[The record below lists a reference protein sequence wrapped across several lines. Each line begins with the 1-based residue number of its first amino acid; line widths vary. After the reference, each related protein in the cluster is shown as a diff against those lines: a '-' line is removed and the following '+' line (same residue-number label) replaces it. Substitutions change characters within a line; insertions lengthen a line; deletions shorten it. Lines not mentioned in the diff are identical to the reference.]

1 MKGMGDHPLLEEKMI
16 ELLVHKIIKNPDNVN
31 DPKVREAYGVLS
43 GGVGIF
49 CNLLLF
55 GFKLLAGILTGA
67 VSIMADAFN
76 NLSDAGSSIV
86 TLIGFKMAGKPADTE
101 HPFGHGRIEYLSGLF
116 VAVAILLMGY
126 ELLKTSVTK
135 ILHPEALEFKM
146 VSVIILAVAILVKL
160 WMAYFNFKLGN
171 KISSE
176 AMRATATDSLSDC
189 FSTGAVLI
197 GMLIF
202 YFLHVNVDGYI
213 GAVVAVL
220 VLIAGYNAAKD
231 TIQPLLGSA
240 PAPEI
245 VQQIREVVLSE
256 PMILEIHDMVIH
268 DYGPGRRMVSLHAEV
283 AYNVDIL
290 AAHDVIDNIE
300 QRLEENFQYEAIIHM
315 DPVVT
320 DDEELHDAREM
331 VEKLISEMNKNW
343 KIHDFRMVR
352 GNTHTNLL
360 FDLVVEPSDLLQAKQ
375 IEFDVK
381 KKIHDADTH
390 YYAVIKVEQSY
401 V

>member
-1 MKGMGDHPLLEEKMI
+1 MI
-16 ELLVHKIIKNPDNVN
+16 ELLVRMMIKNPENIN
-31 DPKVREAYGVLS
+31 DPKVSEAYGVLS
-43 GGVGIF
+43 GGVGIL
-49 CNLLLF
+49 CNLVLF
-55 GFKLLAGILTGA
+55 ALKLLAGVLTGA

-76 NLSDAGSSIV
+76 NLSDAGSSVV

-116 VAVAILLMGY
+116 VAVAILFMGY
-126 ELLKTSVTK
+126 ELLKSSIDK
-135 ILHPEALEFKM
+135 ILHPEVLEFKA
-146 VSVIILAVAILVKL
+146 VSVVILIAAILVKF
-160 WMAYFNFKLGN
+160 WMAHFNFKLV
-171 KISSE
+171 KRISSE
-176 AMRATATDSLSDC
+176 EMKATATDSLSDC
-189 FSTGAVLI
+189 ISTGAVLA

-202 YFLHVNVDGYI
+202 YFFHVNLDGFI
-213 GAVVAVL
+213 GTVVAVMVL
-220 VLIAGYNAAKD
+220 VAGYNAAKD

-240 PAPEI
+240 PDPEI
-245 VQQIREVVLSE
+245 VEQIRELVLDE

-283 AYNVDIL
+283 AYDVDIL
-290 AAHDVIDNIE
+290 QAHDVIDNIE
-300 QRLEENFQYEAIIHM
+300 HRLEQKFQYEATIHM

-320 DDEELHDAREM
+320 DDEELYSAKEM
-331 VEKLISEMNKNW
+331 VEKLVHEENKHW

-360 FDLVVEPSDLLQAKQ
+360 FDLVVESHDMLRAKA
-375 IEFDVK
+375 IEFDMK
-381 KKIHDADTH
+381 KKIHDADSH

>member
-1 MKGMGDHPLLEEKMI
+1 MI
-16 ELLVHKIIKNPDNVN
+16 EQLVRRMIKNSDNIN

-43 GGVGIF
+43 GSVGIF

-55 GFKLLAGILTGA
+55 ALKLLAGILTGA

-76 NLSDAGSSIV
+76 NLSDAGSSVV
-86 TLIGFKMAGKPADTE
+86 TLVGFKMAGKPADTE

-116 VAVAILLMGY
+116 VAVAILFMGY
-126 ELLKTSVTK
+126 ELLKSSIDK
-135 ILHPEALEFKM
+135 ILHPEALEFK
-146 VSVIILAVAILVKL
+146 VISVVILIAAILVKF
-160 WMAYFNFKLGN
+160 WMAHFNFKLGK

-176 AMRATATDSLSDC
+176 AMKATATDSLSDC
-189 FSTGAVLI
+189 ISTGAVLAGI
-197 GMLIF
+197 LIF
-202 YFLHVNVDGYI
+202 KFFHVNLDGFI

-240 PAPEI
+240 PDPEI
-245 VQQIREVVLSE
+245 VDQIRELVLSE

-283 AYNVDIL
+283 AYDVDIL
-290 AAHDVIDNIE
+290 EAHDVIDNIE
-300 QRLEENFQYEAIIHM
+300 NRLEQKFQYEATIHM

-320 DDEELHDAREM
+320 DDEELFSVREM
-331 VEKLISEMNKNW
+331 VEKLVHEENKNW
-343 KIHDFRMVR
+343 RIHDFRMVR

-360 FDLVVEPSDLLQAKQ
+360 FDLVVESHDMLRAKE
-375 IEFDVK
+375 IEFDMK
-381 KKIHDADTH
+381 KIIHDADSH

>member
-1 MKGMGDHPLLEEKMI
+1 MIDFFVRRLIQDSENVSDAVVRQEYGMLCGK
-16 ELLVHKIIKNPDNVN
+16 
-31 DPKVREAYGVLS
+31 
-43 GGVGIF
+43 VGIF
-49 CNLLLF
+49 CNLILF
-55 GFKLLAGILTGA
+55 GAKLLAGILTGA

-76 NLSDAGSSIV
+76 NLSDAGSSVV
-86 TLIGFKMAGKPADTE
+86 TLVGFKMAGKPADTE

-126 ELLKTSVTK
+126 ELLKSSVSK
-135 ILHPEALEFKM
+135 ILHPEMLEFKAI
-146 VSVIILAVAILVKL
+146 SVVILAASILLKL
-160 WMAYFNFKLGN
+160 WMAYFNQKMGE

-176 AMRATATDSLSDC
+176 AMKATAADSLSDC
-189 FSTGAVLI
+189 ISTGAVLAGI
-197 GMLIF
+197 LVYRFFHIN
-202 YFLHVNVDGYI
+202 LDGYI
-213 GAVVAVL
+213 GTVVAVI
-220 VLIAGYNAAKD
+220 VLLAGYHAAKE

-240 PAPEI
+240 PDPEI
-245 VQQIREVVLSE
+245 VEKIRELVLSE
-256 PMILEIHDMVIH
+256 PMILEIHDMVVH

-290 AAHDVIDNIE
+290 EAHDVIDNVE
-300 QRLEENFQYEAIIHM
+300 HRLEEQLHYEATIHM

-320 DDEELHDAREM
+320 DDEELKNAREM
-331 VEKLISEMNKNW
+331 VETLVREENAEW

-360 FDLVVEPSDLLQAKQ
+360 FDLVVEASDLCHLKE
-375 IEFDVK
+375 IEEK
-381 KKIHDADTH
+381 MKTKIHEYNPH

>member
-1 MKGMGDHPLLEEKMI
+1 MI
-16 ELLVHKIIKNPDNVN
+16 ELLVRIMIKNPENIN

-43 GGVGIF
+43 GGVGIL
-49 CNLLLF
+49 CNLVLF
-55 GFKLLAGILTGA
+55 ALKLLAGILTGA

-76 NLSDAGSSIV
+76 NLSDAGSSVV

-116 VAVAILLMGY
+116 VAVAILFMGY
-126 ELLKTSVTK
+126 ELLKSSIDK
-135 ILHPEALEFKM
+135 ILHPEVLEFEA
-146 VSVIILAVAILVKL
+146 VSVVILLAAILVKF
-160 WMAYFNFKLGN
+160 WMAHFNFKLGK

-176 AMRATATDSLSDC
+176 AMKATATDSLSDC
-189 FSTGAVLI
+189 ISTGAVLA
-197 GMLIF
+197 GMLIL
-202 YFLHVNVDGYI
+202 YFFHVNLDGFI

-220 VLIAGYNAAKD
+220 VLAAGYNAAKD

-240 PAPEI
+240 PDPEI
-245 VQQIREVVLSE
+245 VEQIRELVLE
-256 PMILEIHDMVIH
+256 ETMILEIHDMVIH

-283 AYNVDIL
+283 AYDVDIL
-290 AAHDVIDNIE
+290 EAHDVIDNIE
-300 QRLEENFQYEAIIHM
+300 HRLEQKFQYEATIHM

-320 DDEELHDAREM
+320 DDEELYNAKEM
-331 VEKLISEMNKNW
+331 VEKLVYEENKNW

-360 FDLVVEPSDLLQAKQ
+360 FDLVVESHDMLRVKA
-375 IEFDVK
+375 IEFDMK
-381 KKIHDADTH
+381 KKIHDADSH

>member
-1 MKGMGDHPLLEEKMI
+1 MI

-300 QRLEENFQYEAIIHM
+300 QRLEEKFQYEATIHM

-343 KIHDFRMVR
+343 KIHDFRMVH

-360 FDLVVEPSDLLQAKQ
+360 FDLVVEPSDMLQAKQ

>member
-1 MKGMGDHPLLEEKMI
+1 
-16 ELLVHKIIKNPDNVN
+16 
-31 DPKVREAYGVLS
+31 
-43 GGVGIF
+43 
-49 CNLLLF
+49 
-55 GFKLLAGILTGA
+55 
-67 VSIMADAFN
+67 MADAFN
-76 NLSDAGSSIV
+76 NLSDAGSSVV

-126 ELLKTSVTK
+126 ELLKTSITK
-135 ILHPEALEFKM
+135 IIHPEALEFKL
-146 VSVIILAVAILVKL
+146 VSVVILVAAILVKL
-160 WMAYFNFKLGN
+160 WMAHFNFKIGK

-176 AMRATATDSLSDC
+176 AMKATAVDSLSDC
-189 FSTGAVLI
+189 ISTGAVLI
-197 GMLIF
+197 GLMIF
-202 YFLHVNVDGYI
+202 YFLHVNADGYI
-213 GAVVAVL
+213 GAAVAVL

-240 PAPEI
+240 PDPEI
-245 VQQIREVVLSE
+245 VQQIYDLVLRE

-283 AYNVDIL
+283 AYDVDIL
-290 AAHDVIDNIE
+290 EAHDVIDNIE
-300 QRLEENFQYEAIIHM
+300 QKLEEKFQYEATIHM

-320 DDEELHDAREM
+320 DDEELFIARGM
-331 VEKLISEMNKNW
+331 VEKLLFEMNENW

-360 FDLVVEPSDLLQAKQ
+360 FDLVVESSDMLRAKE

-381 KKIHDADTH
+381 KIIHDTDSH

>member
-1 MKGMGDHPLLEEKMI
+1 MI
-16 ELLVHKIIKNPDNVN
+16 ELIIHKMIKNSENVN
-31 DPKVREAYGVLS
+31 DPKVRESYGVLS
-43 GGVGIF
+43 GSVGIF

-55 GFKLLAGILTGA
+55 AFKLLAGILTGA
-67 VSIMADAFN
+67 VSVMADAFN
-76 NLSDAGSSIV
+76 NLSDAGSSVV

-116 VAVAILLMGY
+116 VAVAILFMGY
-126 ELLKTSVTK
+126 ELLKTSITK
-135 ILHPEALEFKM
+135 IIHPETLEFKM
-146 VSVIILAVAILVKL
+146 VSVIILAAAILVKL
-160 WMAYFNFKLGN
+160 WMAYFNFKVGK

-176 AMRATATDSLSDC
+176 AMKATAADSLSDC
-189 FSTGAVLI
+189 ISTGAVLA

-220 VLIAGYNAAKD
+220 VLMAGYNAAKD
-231 TIQPLLGSA
+231 TIQPLLGTA
-240 PAPEI
+240 PDPEI
-245 VQQIREVVLSE
+245 VQQIYDLVLSE

-283 AYNVDIL
+283 AYDVDIL
-290 AAHDVIDNIE
+290 EAHDVIDNIE
-300 QRLEENFQYEAIIHM
+300 QKLEEKFQYEATIHM

-320 DDEELHDAREM
+320 DDEELYSAREM
-331 VEKLISEMNKNW
+331 VEKLIFEMNESW

-360 FDLVVEPSDLLQAKQ
+360 FDLVVESSDMLYAKE

>member
-1 MKGMGDHPLLEEKMI
+1 MS
-16 ELLVHKIIKNPDNVN
+16 ELLVRTIIKNSENIN
-31 DPKVREAYGVLS
+31 DAKVREAYGVLS
-43 GGVGIF
+43 GSVGIL
-49 CNLLLF
+49 CNLVLF
-55 GFKLLAGILTGA
+55 VFKLFAGVLTGA

-76 NLSDAGSSIV
+76 NLSDAGSSVV

-116 VAVAILLMGY
+116 VAVAILFMGY
-126 ELLKTSVTK
+126 ELLKSSIDK
-135 ILHPEALEFKM
+135 ILHPEALEFKAI
-146 VSVIILAVAILVKL
+146 SVIILAVSILVKF
-160 WMAYFNFKLGN
+160 WMAHFNFKLGK

-176 AMRATATDSLSDC
+176 AMKATATDSLSDC
-189 FSTGAVLI
+189 ISTGAVLA

-202 YFLHVNVDGYI
+202 YFFHVNLDGYI
-213 GAVVAVL
+213 GAIVAVL
-220 VLIAGYNAAKD
+220 VLVAGYNAAKD

-240 PAPEI
+240 PDPEI
-245 VQQIREVVLSE
+245 VKQIHELVLSE

-283 AYNVDIL
+283 AYDVDIL
-290 AAHDVIDNIE
+290 EAHDVIDNIE
-300 QRLEENFQYEAIIHM
+300 HQLAEKFQYEATIHM

-320 DDEELHDAREM
+320 DDEELYSAKEM
-331 VEKLISEMNKNW
+331 VEKLIREENEQW

-360 FDLVVEPSDLLQAKQ
+360 FDLVVDAHDMLHAKE
-375 IEFDVK
+375 IEFDMK
-381 KKIHDADTH
+381 KKIHDTDTH

>member
-1 MKGMGDHPLLEEKMI
+1 MI

>member
-1 MKGMGDHPLLEEKMI
+1 MI

-300 QRLEENFQYEAIIHM
+300 QRLEEKFQYEATIHM

-320 DDEELHDAREM
+320 DDKELHDAREM

-360 FDLVVEPSDLLQAKQ
+360 FDLVVEPSDMLQAKQ